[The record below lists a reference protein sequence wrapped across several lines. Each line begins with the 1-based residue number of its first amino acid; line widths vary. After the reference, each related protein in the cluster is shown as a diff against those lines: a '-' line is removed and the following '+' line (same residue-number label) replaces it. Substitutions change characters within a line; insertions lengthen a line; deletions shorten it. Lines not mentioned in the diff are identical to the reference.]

1 VAKVRPEDL
10 ALVTVPG
17 VPALHDDLL
26 LAALTSPDPVANRY
40 IGAIWRIALDG
51 SGRTRFTQGEQ
62 DTSPVISP
70 DGTRVAFLRTVEG
83 KAQLYVMP
91 AHGGEP
97 RKLTDLP
104 LGVAEPVFAPDS
116 RHIAFVARI
125 PEPGRYGAPTEP
137 DGSAPKP
144 GEAPKPDAAL
154 KPDEEGPR
162 LFTRFDY
169 RADNIGFVVDRRNRL
184 FVVDADSTEAPA
196 ELTDGRCEVTQPQW
210 TPDGTHIVVATPR
223 DLGVRETHHS
233 DICAVPVQGGEPV
246 LLAHCPGGIRALT
259 VTGDSTVLFVS
270 GAFER
275 FQDEPCNDGLWSFP
289 LSLNETGAPRR
300 LTDEETVDID
310 AAGRPPVVYEGRV
323 LVGVSHR
330 GTIRLVTVP
339 LDGDAVP
346 LADLPVLSDPD
357 GVVNSFAAHGS
368 RAIAVVST
376 VDNPGEIVL
385 LGSAT
390 ITDVN
395 AELAASG
402 LHRLVEIDTT
412 APDGYPVHGFVVL
425 PDGPGPHPVL
435 LHVHGGPFAQHIRA
449 FFDEA
454 QVYAS
459 AGYAVVLGNPRGS
472 AGYGQAHGKAV
483 VKAMGTVDVAD
494 VLALL
499 DAVLERPDCDETR
512 VGVMGG
518 SYGGWM
524 TGWLASHHPDRFVA
538 AWSERAVNSFESLYG
553 TSDIGWYF
561 VEMYLGTDVDE
572 IRASSPLSYA
582 DRITKPFMIVHSE
595 QDWRCPLEQAQRMY
609 VALRAQGTETQFLL
623 FPGEGHELSRSGKPA
638 HRVQRLRAVLDWWS
652 KWLPV

>member
-1 VAKVRPEDL
+1 VRPEDL

-26 LAALTSPDPVANRY
+26 LAALTSPDPEANRY
-40 IGAIWRIALDG
+40 TGAIWRIALDG

-62 DTSPVISP
+62 DSSPVISP
-70 DGTRVAFLRTVEG
+70 DGTRVAFLRTVDG
-83 KAQLYVMP
+83 TAQLYVMP

-104 LGVAEPVFAPDS
+104 LGVAEPAFAPDS

-125 PEPGRYGAPTEP
+125 PEPGRYGTEP
-137 DGSAPKP
+137 
-144 GEAPKPDAAL
+144 
-154 KPDEEGPR
+154 KPDEEAPR
-162 LFTRFDY
+162 LITRFDY
-169 RADNIGFVVDRRNRL
+169 RADNIGFVLDRRNRL
-184 FVVDADSTEAPA
+184 FVVDADADDEPV
-196 ELTDGRCEVTQPQW
+196 ELTDGRCEVTQPRW
-210 TPDGTHIVVATPR
+210 TPDGTHVVVATPR

-233 DICAVPVQGGEPV
+233 DICAIPAQGGEPV

-259 VTGDSTVLFVS
+259 VVEDGTVLFVS
-270 GAFER
+270 GEFAL

-289 LSLNETGAPRR
+289 LSLTEPATPRR
-300 LTDEETVDID
+300 LTDEETVDVD
-310 AAGRPPVVYEGRV
+310 AAGRPPVVHEGRV
-323 LVGVSHR
+323 LVAVSHR
-330 GTIRLVTVP
+330 GTVRLVAVP
-339 LDGDAVP
+339 LDADAAV
-346 LADLPVLSDPD
+346 LDDLPVLSDPD
-357 GVVNSFAAHGS
+357 GVVGSFAAHGS
-368 RAIAVVST
+368 RAVAVVST
-376 VDNPGEIVL
+376 VDNPGEVVL
-385 LGSAT
+385 LGSAA

-395 AELAASG
+395 AELAATG
-402 LHRLVEIDTT
+402 LNRLVEIDTT

-435 LHVHGGPFAQHIRA
+435 LHVHGGPFAQHVRG

-472 AGYGQAHGKAV
+472 AGYGQSHGKAV
-483 VKAMGTVDVAD
+483 VRAMGTVDVAD

-499 DAVLERPDCDETR
+499 DAALDRPDCDEKR

-524 TGWLASHHPDRFVA
+524 TGWLSAHHPDRFAA

-638 HRVQRLRAVLDWWS
+638 HRVQRLRAVLEWWS